1 MKSKLLALVL
11 LAGSTAF
18 GARIGFGFGVGV
30 GLPYPGYYA
39 PPPVVA
45 PYAYAPYGV
54 APGVGYTW
62 ISPYYYPVGAGWG
75 FRAGYWARPRMRVP
89 VGSPRGIMVA
99 ATTPADGPPLTAY
112 PNFNNRRALDS

>member
-11 LAGSTAF
+11 LAAGTAF
-18 GARIGFGFGVGV
+18 GARVGFGFRVGV

-54 APGVGYTW
+54 APGPGYAW
-62 ISPYYYPVGAGWG
+62 VAPYYYPVGAGWG
-75 FRAGYWARPRMRVP
+75 FRAGYWARPPYAGARWVA
-89 VGSPRGIMVA
+89 PRYAGGRYFA
-99 ATTPADGPPLTAY
+99 GGW
-112 PNFNNRRALDS
+112 RR